1 MEICHDD
8 TDDQDC
14 PTLFAA
20 LTATALLVFQ
30 PSLASARTTLQLDN
44 GNVLSFSDG
53 SIDMVTGSGEL
64 FDVSVVEYG
73 EEVARAEYVRID
85 ATGNLGQADW
95 FVNELVADNFE
106 AVEEGI
112 FIGRAELR
120 DIAMG
125 MLFLFI
131 DEEMVD
137 YEQHLT
143 PETSVLLE
151 NIGMADKDALFS
163 VDSVA
168 SLPFSFDM
176 LNAGE
181 HIVTNAGIE
190 VDGFTVMP
198 LDGSAASSDP
208 MLQKLAE
215 RGITDIGMDLKI
227 ASGVQL
233 AGDGMT
239 MFSGIEGAMRELTEL
254 RFSIALSMAQ
264 DAYSQLVP
272 MLSSPDDNGAAL
284 LGLSGAVSLEAAE
297 LVIGDS
303 GLLDILFEIAAEEE
317 GVSAGD
323 VQTMARMMLASTVQS
338 TFPESAPQLLPPIE
352 ALISQGGE
360 LQILAQPGMPMP
372 LSSSLG
378 FMMLPDMAIQQL
390 GITVTH
396 MP

>member
-1 MEICHDD
+1 MMIP
-8 TDDQDC
+8 TIKTS

-30 PSLASARTTLQLDN
+30 PSPASARTTLQLDN

-95 FVNELVADNFE
+95 FVNELVADNLE

-125 MLFLFI
+125 MLAM
-131 DEEMVD
+131 DDEMVD
-137 YEQHLT
+137 YEQYLT
-143 PETSVLLE
+143 PGTSVLLE
-151 NIGMADKDALFS
+151 NIGMADEEALFS
-163 VDSVA
+163 VDRVA
-168 SLPFSFDM
+168 SLPFGFDL
-176 LNAGE
+176 LNDGQQ
-181 HIVTNAGIE
+181 IVTNAGIE
-190 VDGFTVMP
+190 VDGFTMMP
-198 LDGSAASSDP
+198 LDGSAAGSDP
-208 MLQKLAE
+208 MFQNLAE
-215 RGITDIGMDLKI
+215 RGITDVGMDLKI
-227 ASGVQL
+227 ASGVRL
-233 AGDGMT
+233 AGDSMT
-239 MFSGIEGAMRELTEL
+239 MFYGIEAAMRDLTEI
-254 RFSIALSMAQ
+254 RFNVALSMAQ
-264 DAYSQLVP
+264 VSYSQLVP
-272 MLSSPDDNGAAL
+272 MLSSPEDNGAAL
-284 LGLSGAVSLEAAE
+284 LGLSGAVSLDAAE
-297 LVIGDS
+297 IVIDDR

-317 GVSAGD
+317 GVSDGD
-323 VQTMARMMLASTVQS
+323 MRTMARMVLASALQG
-338 TFPESAPQLLPPIE
+338 TFPENAANLLPPIE
-352 ALISQGGE
+352 ALVNKGGE
-360 LQILAQPGMPMP
+360 LQVLAQPGMPVP

>member
-1 MEICHDD
+1 MMIP
-8 TDDQDC
+8 TIKTA

-95 FVNELVADNFE
+95 FVNELVADNLE

-125 MLFLFI
+125 MLAM
-131 DEEMVD
+131 DDEMVD
-137 YEQHLT
+137 YAQYLT
-143 PETSVLLE
+143 PGTSVLLE
-151 NIGMADKDALFS
+151 NIGMADEEALFS
-163 VDSVA
+163 VDRVA
-168 SLPFSFDM
+168 SLPFGFDL
-176 LNAGE
+176 LNDGQQ
-181 HIVTNAGIE
+181 IVTNAGIE
-190 VDGFTVMP
+190 VDGFTMMP
-198 LDGSAASSDP
+198 LDGSAAGSDP
-208 MLQKLAE
+208 MFQKLAE
-215 RGITDIGMDLKI
+215 RGITDVGMDLKI
-227 ASGVQL
+227 ASGVRL
-233 AGDGMT
+233 AGDSMT
-239 MFSGIEGAMRELTEL
+239 MFYGIEAAMRDLMEI
-254 RFSIALSMAQ
+254 RFNVALSMAQ
-264 DAYSQLVP
+264 VSYSQLVP
-272 MLSSPDDNGAAL
+272 MLSSPEDNGAAL
-284 LGLSGAVSLEAAE
+284 LGLSGAVSLDAAE
-297 LVIGDS
+297 IVIDDR

-317 GVSAGD
+317 GVSDGD
-323 VQTMARMMLASTVQS
+323 MRTMARMVLASALQG
-338 TFPESAPQLLPPIE
+338 TFPENAANLLPPIE

-360 LQILAQPGMPMP
+360 LQVLAQPGMPVP

>member
-1 MEICHDD
+1 MMIP
-8 TDDQDC
+8 TIKTS

-20 LTATALLVFQ
+20 LTASALLVFQ
-30 PSLASARTTLQLDN
+30 PSSASARTTLQLDN

-95 FVNELVADNFE
+95 FVNELVADNLE

-125 MLFLFI
+125 MLAM
-131 DEEMVD
+131 DDEMVD
-137 YEQHLT
+137 YEQYLT
-143 PETSVLLE
+143 PGTSVLLE
-151 NIGMADKDALFS
+151 NIGMADEEALFS
-163 VDSVA
+163 VDRVA
-168 SLPFSFDM
+168 SLPFGFDL
-176 LNAGE
+176 LNDGQQ
-181 HIVTNAGIE
+181 IVTNAGIE
-190 VDGFTVMP
+190 VDGFTMMP
-198 LDGSAASSDP
+198 LDGSAAGSDP
-208 MLQKLAE
+208 MFQKLAE
-215 RGITDIGMDLKI
+215 RGITDVGMDLKI
-227 ASGVQL
+227 ASGVRL
-233 AGDGMT
+233 AGDSMT
-239 MFSGIEGAMRELTEL
+239 MFYGIEAAMRDLTEI
-254 RFSIALSMAQ
+254 RFNVALSMAQ
-264 DAYSQLVP
+264 VSYSQLVP
-272 MLSSPDDNGAAL
+272 MLSSPEDNGAAL
-284 LGLSGAVSLEAAE
+284 LGLSGAVSLDAAE
-297 LVIGDS
+297 IVIDDR

-317 GVSAGD
+317 GVSDGD
-323 VQTMARMMLASTVQS
+323 MRTMARMVLASALQG
-338 TFPESAPQLLPPIE
+338 TFPENAANLLPPIE

-360 LQILAQPGMPMP
+360 LQVLAQPGMPVP

>member
-1 MEICHDD
+1 MMIP
-8 TDDQDC
+8 TIKTS

-95 FVNELVADNFE
+95 FVNELVADNLE

-125 MLFLFI
+125 MLAM
-131 DEEMVD
+131 DDEMVD
-137 YEQHLT
+137 YEQYLT
-143 PETSVLLE
+143 PGTSVLLE
-151 NIGMADKDALFS
+151 NIGMADEEALFS
-163 VDSVA
+163 VDRVA
-168 SLPFSFDM
+168 SLPFGFDL
-176 LNAGE
+176 LNDGQQ
-181 HIVTNAGIE
+181 IVTNAGIE
-190 VDGFTVMP
+190 VDGFTMMP
-198 LDGSAASSDP
+198 LDGSAAGSDP
-208 MLQKLAE
+208 MFQKLAE
-215 RGITDIGMDLKI
+215 RGITDVGMDLKI
-227 ASGVQL
+227 ASGVRL
-233 AGDGMT
+233 AGDSMT
-239 MFSGIEGAMRELTEL
+239 MFYGIEAAMRDLTEI
-254 RFSIALSMAQ
+254 RFNVALSMAQ
-264 DAYSQLVP
+264 VSYSQLVP
-272 MLSSPDDNGAAL
+272 MLSSPEDNGAAL
-284 LGLSGAVSLEAAE
+284 LGLSGAVSLDAAE
-297 LVIGDS
+297 IVIDDR

-317 GVSAGD
+317 GVSDGD
-323 VQTMARMMLASTVQS
+323 MRTMARMVLASTLQG
-338 TFPESAPQLLPPIE
+338 TFPENAANLLPPIE

-360 LQILAQPGMPMP
+360 LQVLAQPGMPVP

>member
-1 MEICHDD
+1 MMIP
-8 TDDQDC
+8 TIKTA

-95 FVNELVADNFE
+95 FVNELVADNLE

-125 MLFLFI
+125 MLAM
-131 DEEMVD
+131 DDKMVD
-137 YEQHLT
+137 YEQYLT
-143 PETSVLLE
+143 PGTSVLLE
-151 NIGMADKDALFS
+151 NIGMADEEALFS
-163 VDSVA
+163 VDRVA
-168 SLPFSFDM
+168 SLPFGFDL
-176 LNAGE
+176 LNDGQQ
-181 HIVTNAGIE
+181 IVTNAGIE
-190 VDGFTVMP
+190 VDGFTMMP
-198 LDGSAASSDP
+198 LDGSAAGSDP
-208 MLQKLAE
+208 MFQKLAE
-215 RGITDIGMDLKI
+215 RGITDVGMDLKI
-227 ASGVQL
+227 ASGVRL
-233 AGDGMT
+233 AGDSMT
-239 MFSGIEGAMRELTEL
+239 MFYGIEAAMRDLTEI
-254 RFSIALSMAQ
+254 RFNVALSMAQ
-264 DAYSQLVP
+264 VSYSQLVP
-272 MLSSPDDNGAAL
+272 MLSSPEDNGAAL
-284 LGLSGAVSLEAAE
+284 LGLSGAVSLDAAE
-297 LVIGDS
+297 IVIDDR

-317 GVSAGD
+317 GVSDGD
-323 VQTMARMMLASTVQS
+323 MRTMARMVLASALQG
-338 TFPESAPQLLPPIE
+338 TFPENAANLLPPIE

-360 LQILAQPGMPMP
+360 LQVLAQPGMPVP

>member
-1 MEICHDD
+1 MMIP
-8 TDDQDC
+8 TIKTS

-30 PSLASARTTLQLDN
+30 PSPASARTTLQLDN

-95 FVNELVADNFE
+95 FVNELVADNLE

-125 MLFLFI
+125 MLAM
-131 DEEMVD
+131 DDEMVD
-137 YEQHLT
+137 YEQYLT

-151 NIGMADKDALFS
+151 NIGMADEDALFS
-163 VDSVA
+163 VDRVA
-168 SLPFSFDM
+168 SLPFGFDL
-176 LNAGE
+176 LNDGQQ
-181 HIVTNAGIE
+181 IVTNAGIE
-190 VDGFTVMP
+190 VDGFTMMP
-198 LDGSAASSDP
+198 LDGSAAGSDP
-208 MLQKLAE
+208 MFQKLAE
-215 RGITDIGMDLKI
+215 RGITDVGMDLKI
-227 ASGVQL
+227 ASGVRL
-233 AGDGMT
+233 AGDSMT
-239 MFSGIEGAMRELTEL
+239 MFYGIEAAMRDLTEI
-254 RFSIALSMAQ
+254 RFNVALSMAQ
-264 DAYSQLVP
+264 VSYSQLVP
-272 MLSSPDDNGAAL
+272 MLSSPEDNGAAL
-284 LGLSGAVSLEAAE
+284 LGLSGAVSLDAAE
-297 LVIGDS
+297 IVIDDR

-317 GVSAGD
+317 GVSDGD
-323 VQTMARMMLASTVQS
+323 MRTMARMVLASALQG
-338 TFPESAPQLLPPIE
+338 TFPENAANLLPPIE

-360 LQILAQPGMPMP
+360 LQVLAQPGMPVP

>member
-1 MEICHDD
+1 MMIP
-8 TDDQDC
+8 TIKTS

-95 FVNELVADNFE
+95 FVNELVADNLE

-125 MLFLFI
+125 MLAM
-131 DEEMVD
+131 DDEMVD
-137 YEQHLT
+137 YEQYLT
-143 PETSVLLE
+143 PGTSVLLE
-151 NIGMADKDALFS
+151 NIGMADEEALFS
-163 VDSVA
+163 VDRVA
-168 SLPFSFDM
+168 SLPFGFDL
-176 LNAGE
+176 LNDGQQ
-181 HIVTNAGIE
+181 IVTNAGIE
-190 VDGFTVMP
+190 VDGFTMMP
-198 LDGSAASSDP
+198 LDGSAAGSDP
-208 MLQKLAE
+208 MFQKLAE
-215 RGITDIGMDLKI
+215 RGITDVGMDLKI
-227 ASGVQL
+227 ASGVRL
-233 AGDGMT
+233 AGDSMT
-239 MFSGIEGAMRELTEL
+239 MFYGIEAAMRDLMEI
-254 RFSIALSMAQ
+254 RFNVALSMAQ
-264 DAYSQLVP
+264 VSYSQLVP
-272 MLSSPDDNGAAL
+272 MLSSPEDNGAAL
-284 LGLSGAVSLEAAE
+284 LGLSGAVSLDAAE
-297 LVIGDS
+297 IVIDDR

-317 GVSAGD
+317 GVSDGD
-323 VQTMARMMLASTVQS
+323 MRTMARMVLASALQG
-338 TFPESAPQLLPPIE
+338 TFPENAANLLPPIE

-360 LQILAQPGMPMP
+360 LQVLAQPGMPVP

>member
-1 MEICHDD
+1 MMIP
-8 TDDQDC
+8 TIKTS

-95 FVNELVADNFE
+95 FVNELVADNLE

-125 MLFLFI
+125 MLAM
-131 DEEMVD
+131 DDEMVD
-137 YEQHLT
+137 YEQYLT
-143 PETSVLLE
+143 PGTSVLLE
-151 NIGMADKDALFS
+151 NIGMADEEALFS
-163 VDSVA
+163 VDRVA
-168 SLPFSFDM
+168 SLPFGFDL
-176 LNAGE
+176 LNDGQQ
-181 HIVTNAGIE
+181 IVTNAGIE
-190 VDGFTVMP
+190 VDGFTMMP
-198 LDGSAASSDP
+198 LDGSAAGSDP
-208 MLQKLAE
+208 IFQKLAE
-215 RGITDIGMDLKI
+215 RGITDVGMDLKI
-227 ASGVQL
+227 ASGVRL
-233 AGDGMT
+233 AGDSMT
-239 MFSGIEGAMRELTEL
+239 MFYGIEAAMRDLTEI
-254 RFSIALSMAQ
+254 RFNVALSMAQ
-264 DAYSQLVP
+264 VSYSQLVP
-272 MLSSPDDNGAAL
+272 MLSSPEDNGAAL
-284 LGLSGAVSLEAAE
+284 LGLSGAVSLDAAE
-297 LVIGDS
+297 IVIDDR

-317 GVSAGD
+317 GVSDGD
-323 VQTMARMMLASTVQS
+323 MRTMARMVLASALQG
-338 TFPESAPQLLPPIE
+338 TFPENAANLLPPIE

-360 LQILAQPGMPMP
+360 LQVLAQPGMPVP

>member
-1 MEICHDD
+1 MIP
-8 TDDQDC
+8 TIKTST
-14 PTLFAA
+14 TLFAA

-30 PSLASARTTLQLDN
+30 LSPASARTTLQLDN

-95 FVNELVADNFE
+95 FVNELVADNLE

-125 MLFLFI
+125 MLAM
-131 DEEMVD
+131 DDEMVD
-137 YEQHLT
+137 YEQYLT
-143 PETSVLLE
+143 PGTSVLLE
-151 NIGMADKDALFS
+151 NIGMADEEALFA
-163 VDSVA
+163 VDRVA
-168 SLPFSFDM
+168 SLPFGFDL
-176 LNAGE
+176 LNDGQQ
-181 HIVTNAGIE
+181 IVTNAGIE
-190 VDGFTVMP
+190 VDGFTMMP
-198 LDGSAASSDP
+198 LDGSAAGSDP
-208 MLQKLAE
+208 MFQNLAE
-215 RGITDIGMDLKI
+215 RGITDVGMDLKI
-227 ASGVQL
+227 TSGVRL
-233 AGDGMT
+233 EGDSMT
-239 MFSGIEGAMRELTEL
+239 MFYGIEAAMRDLTEI
-254 RFSIALSMAQ
+254 RFNVALSMAQ
-264 DAYSQLVP
+264 GSYSQLVP
-272 MLSSPDDNGAAL
+272 MLSSPEDNGAAL
-284 LGLSGAVSLEAAE
+284 LGLSGAVSLDAAE
-297 LVIGDS
+297 IVIDDR

-317 GVSAGD
+317 GVSDGD
-323 VQTMARMMLASTVQS
+323 MRTMARMVLASAVQG
-338 TFPESAPQLLPPIE
+338 TFPENAANLLPPIE

-360 LQILAQPGMPMP
+360 LQVLAQPGMPLP

>member
-1 MEICHDD
+1 MMIP
-8 TDDQDC
+8 TIKTS

-30 PSLASARTTLQLDN
+30 PSPASARTTLQLDN

-95 FVNELVADNFE
+95 FVNELVADNLE
-106 AVEEGI
+106 ALEEGI
-112 FIGRAELR
+112 FIGRAVLR

-125 MLFLFI
+125 MLAM
-131 DEEMVD
+131 DDEMVN
-137 YEQHLT
+137 YEQYFT

-151 NIGMADKDALFS
+151 NIGMADEEALFS
-163 VDSVA
+163 VDRVA
-168 SLPFSFDM
+168 SLPFGFDL
-176 LNAGE
+176 LNDGQQ
-181 HIVTNAGIE
+181 IVTNAGIE
-190 VDGFTVMP
+190 VDGFTMMP
-198 LDGSAASSDP
+198 LDGSAAGSDP
-208 MLQKLAE
+208 MFQKLAE
-215 RGITDIGMDLKI
+215 RGITDVGMDLKI
-227 ASGVQL
+227 ASGVRL
-233 AGDGMT
+233 AGDSMT
-239 MFSGIEGAMRELTEL
+239 MFYGIEAAMRDLTEI
-254 RFSIALSMAQ
+254 RFNVALSMAQ
-264 DAYSQLVP
+264 VSYSQLVP
-272 MLSSPDDNGAAL
+272 MLSSPEDNGAAL
-284 LGLSGAVSLEAAE
+284 LGLSGAVSLDAAE
-297 LVIGDS
+297 IVIDDR

-317 GVSAGD
+317 GVSDGD
-323 VQTMARMMLASTVQS
+323 MRTMARMVLASALQG
-338 TFPESAPQLLPPIE
+338 TFPENAANLLPPIE

-360 LQILAQPGMPMP
+360 LQVLAQPGMPVP

>member
-1 MEICHDD
+1 MMIP
-8 TDDQDC
+8 TIKTS

-95 FVNELVADNFE
+95 FVNELVADNLE

-125 MLFLFI
+125 MLAM
-131 DEEMVD
+131 DDEMVD
-137 YEQHLT
+137 YEQYLT
-143 PETSVLLE
+143 PGTSVLLE
-151 NIGMADKDALFS
+151 NIGMANEEALFS
-163 VDSVA
+163 VDRVA
-168 SLPFSFDM
+168 SLPFGFDL
-176 LNAGE
+176 LNDGQQ
-181 HIVTNAGIE
+181 IVTNAGIE
-190 VDGFTVMP
+190 VDGFTMMP
-198 LDGSAASSDP
+198 LDGSAAGSDP
-208 MLQKLAE
+208 MFQKLAE
-215 RGITDIGMDLKI
+215 RGITDVGMDLKI
-227 ASGVQL
+227 ASGVRL
-233 AGDGMT
+233 AGDSMT
-239 MFSGIEGAMRELTEL
+239 MFYGIEAAMRDLTEI
-254 RFSIALSMAQ
+254 RFNVALSMAQ
-264 DAYSQLVP
+264 VSYSQLVP
-272 MLSSPDDNGAAL
+272 MLSSPEDNGAAL
-284 LGLSGAVSLEAAE
+284 LGLSGAVSLDAAE
-297 LVIGDS
+297 IVIDDR

-317 GVSAGD
+317 GVSDGD
-323 VQTMARMMLASTVQS
+323 MRTMARMVLASALQG
-338 TFPESAPQLLPPIE
+338 TFPENAANLLPPIE

-360 LQILAQPGMPMP
+360 LQVLAQPGMPVP

>member
-1 MEICHDD
+1 MMIP
-8 TDDQDC
+8 TIKTA

-95 FVNELVADNFE
+95 FVNELVADNLE

-125 MLFLFI
+125 MLAM
-131 DEEMVD
+131 DDEMVD
-137 YEQHLT
+137 YEQYLT
-143 PETSVLLE
+143 PGTSVLLE
-151 NIGMADKDALFS
+151 NIGMADEEALFS
-163 VDSVA
+163 VDRVA
-168 SLPFSFDM
+168 SLPFGFDL
-176 LNAGE
+176 LNDGQQ
-181 HIVTNAGIE
+181 IVTNAGIE
-190 VDGFTVMP
+190 VDGFTMMP
-198 LDGSAASSDP
+198 LDGSAAGSDP
-208 MLQKLAE
+208 MFQKLAE
-215 RGITDIGMDLKI
+215 RGITDVGMDLKI
-227 ASGVQL
+227 ASGVRL
-233 AGDGMT
+233 AGDSMT
-239 MFSGIEGAMRELTEL
+239 MFYGIEAAMRDLMEI
-254 RFSIALSMAQ
+254 RFNVALSMAQ
-264 DAYSQLVP
+264 VSYSQLVP
-272 MLSSPDDNGAAL
+272 MLSSPEDNGAAL
-284 LGLSGAVSLEAAE
+284 LGLSGAVSLDAAE
-297 LVIGDS
+297 IVIDDR

-317 GVSAGD
+317 GVSDGD
-323 VQTMARMMLASTVQS
+323 MRTMARMVLASALQG
-338 TFPESAPQLLPPIE
+338 TFPENAANLLPPIE
-352 ALISQGGE
+352 ALVSKGGE
-360 LQILAQPGMPMP
+360 LQVLAQPGMPVP

>member
-1 MEICHDD
+1 MMIP
-8 TDDQDC
+8 TIKTA

-95 FVNELVADNFE
+95 FVNELVADNLE

-125 MLFLFI
+125 MLAMN
-131 DEEMVD
+131 DEMVD
-137 YEQHLT
+137 YEQYLT
-143 PETSVLLE
+143 PGTSVLLE
-151 NIGMADKDALFS
+151 NIGMADEEALFS
-163 VDSVA
+163 VDRVA
-168 SLPFSFDM
+168 SLPFGFDL
-176 LNAGE
+176 LNDGQQ
-181 HIVTNAGIE
+181 IVTNAGIE
-190 VDGFTVMP
+190 VDGFTMMP
-198 LDGSAASSDP
+198 LDGSAAGSDP
-208 MLQKLAE
+208 MFQKLAE
-215 RGITDIGMDLKI
+215 RGITDVGMDLKI
-227 ASGVQL
+227 ASGVRL
-233 AGDGMT
+233 AGDSMT
-239 MFSGIEGAMRELTEL
+239 MFYGIEAAMRDLTEI
-254 RFSIALSMAQ
+254 RFNVALSMAQ
-264 DAYSQLVP
+264 VSYSQLVP
-272 MLSSPDDNGAAL
+272 MLSSPEDNGAAL
-284 LGLSGAVSLEAAE
+284 LGLSGAVSLDAAE
-297 LVIGDS
+297 IVIDDR

-317 GVSAGD
+317 GVSDGD
-323 VQTMARMMLASTVQS
+323 MRTMARMVLASALQG
-338 TFPESAPQLLPPIE
+338 TFPENAANLLPPIE

-360 LQILAQPGMPMP
+360 LQVLAQPGMPVP

-390 GITVTH
+390 GITVNH

>member
-1 MEICHDD
+1 MMIP
-8 TDDQDC
+8 TIKTA

-95 FVNELVADNFE
+95 FVNELVADNLE

-125 MLFLFI
+125 MLAM
-131 DEEMVD
+131 DDEMVD
-137 YEQHLT
+137 YEQYLT
-143 PETSVLLE
+143 PGTSVLLE
-151 NIGMADKDALFS
+151 NIGMADEEALFS
-163 VDSVA
+163 VDRVA
-168 SLPFSFDM
+168 SLPFGFDL
-176 LNAGE
+176 LNDGQQ
-181 HIVTNAGIE
+181 IVTNAGIE
-190 VDGFTVMP
+190 VDGFTMMP
-198 LDGSAASSDP
+198 LDGSAAGSDP
-208 MLQKLAE
+208 MFQKLAE
-215 RGITDIGMDLKI
+215 RGITDVGMDLKI
-227 ASGVQL
+227 ASGVRL
-233 AGDGMT
+233 AGDSMT
-239 MFSGIEGAMRELTEL
+239 MFYGIEAAMRDLMEI
-254 RFSIALSMAQ
+254 RFNVALSMAQ
-264 DAYSQLVP
+264 VSYSQLVP
-272 MLSSPDDNGAAL
+272 MLSSPEDNGAAL
-284 LGLSGAVSLEAAE
+284 LGLSGAVSLDAAE
-297 LVIGDS
+297 IVIDDR

-317 GVSAGD
+317 GVSDGD
-323 VQTMARMMLASTVQS
+323 MRTMARMVLASTLQG
-338 TFPESAPQLLPPIE
+338 TFPENAANLLPPIE

-360 LQILAQPGMPMP
+360 LQVLAQPGMPVP

>member
-1 MEICHDD
+1 MMIP
-8 TDDQDC
+8 TIKTS

-30 PSLASARTTLQLDN
+30 PSPASARTTLQLDN

-64 FDVSVVEYG
+64 FDVSFVEYG
-73 EEVARAEYVRID
+73 EGVVRAEYVRID

-95 FVNELVADNFE
+95 FVNELVADNLE

-125 MLFLFI
+125 MLAM
-131 DEEMVD
+131 DDEMVD
-137 YEQHLT
+137 YEQYLT
-143 PETSVLLE
+143 PGTSVLLE
-151 NIGMADKDALFS
+151 NIGMADEEALFS
-163 VDSVA
+163 VDRVA
-168 SLPFSFDM
+168 SLPFGFDL
-176 LNAGE
+176 LNDGQQ
-181 HIVTNAGIE
+181 IVTNAGIE
-190 VDGFTVMP
+190 VDGFTMMP
-198 LDGSAASSDP
+198 LDGSAAGSDP
-208 MLQKLAE
+208 MFQKLAE
-215 RGITDIGMDLKI
+215 RGITDVGMDMKI
-227 ASGVQL
+227 ASGVRL
-233 AGDGMT
+233 AGDSMT
-239 MFSGIEGAMRELTEL
+239 MFYGIEAAMRDLTEI
-254 RFSIALSMAQ
+254 RFNVALSMAQ
-264 DAYSQLVP
+264 VSYSQLVP
-272 MLSSPDDNGAAL
+272 MLSSPEDNGAAL
-284 LGLSGAVSLEAAE
+284 LGLSGAVSLDAAE
-297 LVIGDS
+297 IVIDDR

-317 GVSAGD
+317 GVSDGD
-323 VQTMARMMLASTVQS
+323 MRTMARMVLASALQG
-338 TFPESAPQLLPPIE
+338 TFPENAANLLPPIE

-360 LQILAQPGMPMP
+360 LQVLAQPGMPLP

>member
-1 MEICHDD
+1 MMIP
-8 TDDQDC
+8 TIKTA

-95 FVNELVADNFE
+95 FVNELVADNLE

-125 MLFLFI
+125 MLAM
-131 DEEMVD
+131 DDEMVD
-137 YEQHLT
+137 YEQYLT
-143 PETSVLLE
+143 PGTSVLLE
-151 NIGMADKDALFS
+151 NIGMADEEALFS
-163 VDSVA
+163 VDRVA
-168 SLPFSFDM
+168 SLPFGFDL
-176 LNAGE
+176 LNDGQQ
-181 HIVTNAGIE
+181 IVTNAGIE
-190 VDGFTVMP
+190 VDGFTMMP
-198 LDGSAASSDP
+198 LDGSAAGSDP
-208 MLQKLAE
+208 MFQKLAE
-215 RGITDIGMDLKI
+215 RGITDVGMDLKI
-227 ASGVQL
+227 ASGVRL
-233 AGDGMT
+233 AGDSMT
-239 MFSGIEGAMRELTEL
+239 MFYGIEAAMRDLTEI
-254 RFSIALSMAQ
+254 RFNVALSMAQ
-264 DAYSQLVP
+264 VSYSQLVP
-272 MLSSPDDNGAAL
+272 MLSSPEDNGAAL
-284 LGLSGAVSLEAAE
+284 LGLSGAVSLDAAE
-297 LVIGDS
+297 IVIDDR

-317 GVSAGD
+317 GVSDGD
-323 VQTMARMMLASTVQS
+323 MRTMARMVLASALQG
-338 TFPESAPQLLPPIE
+338 TFPENAANMLPPIE

-360 LQILAQPGMPMP
+360 LQVLAQPGMPVP

>member
-1 MEICHDD
+1 MMIP
-8 TDDQDC
+8 TIKTA

-95 FVNELVADNFE
+95 FVNELVADNLE

-125 MLFLFI
+125 MLAM
-131 DEEMVD
+131 DDEMVD
-137 YEQHLT
+137 YEQYLT
-143 PETSVLLE
+143 PGTSVLLE
-151 NIGMADKDALFS
+151 NIGMADEKALFS
-163 VDSVA
+163 VDRVA
-168 SLPFSFDM
+168 SLPFGFDL
-176 LNAGE
+176 LNDGQQ
-181 HIVTNAGIE
+181 IVTNAGIE
-190 VDGFTVMP
+190 VDGFTMMP
-198 LDGSAASSDP
+198 LDGSAAGSDP
-208 MLQKLAE
+208 MFQKLAE
-215 RGITDIGMDLKI
+215 RGITDVGMDLKI
-227 ASGVQL
+227 ASGVRL
-233 AGDGMT
+233 AGDSMT
-239 MFSGIEGAMRELTEL
+239 MFYGIEAAMRDLTEI
-254 RFSIALSMAQ
+254 RFNVALSMAQ
-264 DAYSQLVP
+264 VSYSQLVP
-272 MLSSPDDNGAAL
+272 MLSSPEDNGAAL
-284 LGLSGAVSLEAAE
+284 LGLSGAVSLDAAE
-297 LVIGDS
+297 IVIDDR

-317 GVSAGD
+317 GVSDGD
-323 VQTMARMMLASTVQS
+323 MRTMARMVLASALQG
-338 TFPESAPQLLPPIE
+338 TFPENAANLLPPIE
-352 ALISQGGE
+352 ALVSKGGE
-360 LQILAQPGMPMP
+360 LQILAQPGMPVP

>member
-1 MEICHDD
+1 MMIP
-8 TDDQDC
+8 TIKTS

-30 PSLASARTTLQLDN
+30 PSPASARTTLQLDN

-95 FVNELVADNFE
+95 FVNELVADNLE

-125 MLFLFI
+125 MLAM
-131 DEEMVD
+131 DDEMVD
-137 YEQHLT
+137 YEQYLT
-143 PETSVLLE
+143 PGTSVLLE
-151 NIGMADKDALFS
+151 NIGMADEEALFS
-163 VDSVA
+163 VDRVA
-168 SLPFSFDM
+168 SLPFGFDL
-176 LNAGE
+176 LNDGQQ
-181 HIVTNAGIE
+181 IVTNAGIE
-190 VDGFTVMP
+190 VDGFTMMP
-198 LDGSAASSDP
+198 LDGSAAGSDP
-208 MLQKLAE
+208 MFQKLAE
-215 RGITDIGMDLKI
+215 RGITDVGMDLKI
-227 ASGVQL
+227 ASGVRL
-233 AGDGMT
+233 AGDSMT
-239 MFSGIEGAMRELTEL
+239 MFYGIEAAMRDLTEI
-254 RFSIALSMAQ
+254 RFNVALSMAQ
-264 DAYSQLVP
+264 VSYSQLVP
-272 MLSSPDDNGAAL
+272 MLSSPEDNGAAL
-284 LGLSGAVSLEAAE
+284 LGLSGAVSLDAAE
-297 LVIGDS
+297 IVIDDR

-317 GVSAGD
+317 GVSDGD
-323 VQTMARMMLASTVQS
+323 MRTMARMVLASALQG
-338 TFPESAPQLLPPIE
+338 TFPENAANLLPPIE

-360 LQILAQPGMPMP
+360 LQLLAQPGMPVP

>member
-1 MEICHDD
+1 MMIP
-8 TDDQDC
+8 TIKTA

-64 FDVSVVEYG
+64 FDVSVVEHG

-95 FVNELVADNFE
+95 FVNEMVADNLE

-125 MLFLFI
+125 MLAM
-131 DEEMVD
+131 DDEMVD
-137 YEQHLT
+137 YEQYLT
-143 PETSVLLE
+143 PGTSVLLE
-151 NIGMADKDALFS
+151 NIGMADEEALFS
-163 VDSVA
+163 VDRVA
-168 SLPFSFDM
+168 SLPFGFDL
-176 LNAGE
+176 LNDGQQ
-181 HIVTNAGIE
+181 IVTNAGIE
-190 VDGFTVMP
+190 VDGFTMMP
-198 LDGSAASSDP
+198 LDGSAAGSDP
-208 MLQKLAE
+208 MFQKLAE
-215 RGITDIGMDLKI
+215 RGITDVGMDLKI
-227 ASGVQL
+227 ASGVRL
-233 AGDGMT
+233 AGDSMT
-239 MFSGIEGAMRELTEL
+239 MFYGIEAVMRDLMEI
-254 RFSIALSMAQ
+254 RFNVALSMAQ
-264 DAYSQLVP
+264 VSYSQLVP
-272 MLSSPDDNGAAL
+272 MLSSPEDNGAAL
-284 LGLSGAVSLEAAE
+284 LGLSGAVSLDAAE
-297 LVIGDS
+297 IVIDDR

-317 GVSAGD
+317 GVSDGD
-323 VQTMARMMLASTVQS
+323 MRTMARMVLASALQG
-338 TFPESAPQLLPPIE
+338 TFPENAANLLPPIE
-352 ALISQGGE
+352 ALVSQGGE
-360 LQILAQPGMPMP
+360 LQVLAQPGMPVP

>member
-1 MEICHDD
+1 MMIP
-8 TDDQDC
+8 TIKTA

-95 FVNELVADNFE
+95 FVNELVADNLE

-125 MLFLFI
+125 MLAM
-131 DEEMVD
+131 DDEMVD
-137 YEQHLT
+137 YEQYLT
-143 PETSVLLE
+143 PGTSVLLE
-151 NIGMADKDALFS
+151 NIGIADEEALFS
-163 VDSVA
+163 VDRVA
-168 SLPFSFDM
+168 SLPFGFDL
-176 LNAGE
+176 LNDGQQ
-181 HIVTNAGIE
+181 IVTNAGIE
-190 VDGFTVMP
+190 VDGFTMMP
-198 LDGSAASSDP
+198 LDGSAAGSDP
-208 MLQKLAE
+208 MFQKLAE
-215 RGITDIGMDLKI
+215 RGITDVGMDLKI
-227 ASGVQL
+227 ASGVRL
-233 AGDGMT
+233 AGDSMT
-239 MFSGIEGAMRELTEL
+239 MFYGIEAAMRDLTEI
-254 RFSIALSMAQ
+254 RFNVALSMAQ
-264 DAYSQLVP
+264 VSYSQLVP
-272 MLSSPDDNGAAL
+272 MLSSPEDNGAAL
-284 LGLSGAVSLEAAE
+284 LGLSGAVSLDAAE
-297 LVIGDS
+297 IVIDDR

-317 GVSAGD
+317 GVSDGD
-323 VQTMARMMLASTVQS
+323 MRTMARMVLASALQG
-338 TFPESAPQLLPPIE
+338 TFPENAANLLPPIE

-360 LQILAQPGMPMP
+360 LQVLAQPGMPVP

>member
-1 MEICHDD
+1 MMIP
-8 TDDQDC
+8 TIKTA

-30 PSLASARTTLQLDN
+30 PSPASARTTLQLDN

-95 FVNELVADNFE
+95 FVNELVADNLE

-125 MLFLFI
+125 MLAM
-131 DEEMVD
+131 DDEMVD
-137 YEQHLT
+137 YEQYLT
-143 PETSVLLE
+143 PGTSVLLE
-151 NIGMADKDALFS
+151 NIGMADEEALFS
-163 VDSVA
+163 VDRVA
-168 SLPFSFDM
+168 SLPFGFDL
-176 LNAGE
+176 LNDGQQ
-181 HIVTNAGIE
+181 IVTNAGIE
-190 VDGFTVMP
+190 VDGFTMMP
-198 LDGSAASSDP
+198 LDGSAAGSDP
-208 MLQKLAE
+208 MFQKLAE
-215 RGITDIGMDLKI
+215 RGITDVGMDLKI
-227 ASGVQL
+227 ASGVRL
-233 AGDGMT
+233 AGDSMT
-239 MFSGIEGAMRELTEL
+239 MFYGIEAAMRDLMEI
-254 RFSIALSMAQ
+254 RFNVALSMAQ
-264 DAYSQLVP
+264 VSYSQLVP
-272 MLSSPDDNGAAL
+272 MLSSPEDNGAAL
-284 LGLSGAVSLEAAE
+284 LGLSGAVSLDAAE
-297 LVIGDS
+297 IVIDDR

-317 GVSAGD
+317 GVSDGD
-323 VQTMARMMLASTVQS
+323 MRTMARMVLASALQG
-338 TFPESAPQLLPPIE
+338 TFPENAANLLPPIE

-360 LQILAQPGMPMP
+360 LQVLAQPGMPVP

>member
-1 MEICHDD
+1 MMIP
-8 TDDQDC
+8 TIKTA

-95 FVNELVADNFE
+95 FVNELVADNLE

-125 MLFLFI
+125 MLAM
-131 DEEMVD
+131 DDEMVD
-137 YEQHLT
+137 YEQYLT
-143 PETSVLLE
+143 PGTSVLLE
-151 NIGMADKDALFS
+151 NIGMADEEALFS
-163 VDSVA
+163 VDRVA
-168 SLPFSFDM
+168 SLPFGFDL
-176 LNAGE
+176 LNDGQQ
-181 HIVTNAGIE
+181 IVTNAGIE
-190 VDGFTVMP
+190 VDGFTMMP
-198 LDGSAASSDP
+198 LDGSAAGSDP
-208 MLQKLAE
+208 MFQKLAE
-215 RGITDIGMDLKI
+215 RGITDVGMDLKI
-227 ASGVQL
+227 ASGVRL
-233 AGDGMT
+233 AGDSMT
-239 MFSGIEGAMRELTEL
+239 MHYGLEAVMRDLTEI
-254 RFSIALSMAQ
+254 RFNVALSMAQ
-264 DAYSQLVP
+264 VSYSQLVP
-272 MLSSPDDNGAAL
+272 MLSSPEDNGAAL
-284 LGLSGAVSLEAAE
+284 LGLSGAVSLDAAE
-297 LVIGDS
+297 IVIDDR

-317 GVSAGD
+317 GVSDGD
-323 VQTMARMMLASTVQS
+323 MRTMARMVLASALQG
-338 TFPESAPQLLPPIE
+338 TFPENAANLLPPIE

-360 LQILAQPGMPMP
+360 LQVLAQPGMPVP

>member
-1 MEICHDD
+1 MMIP
-8 TDDQDC
+8 TIKTA

-95 FVNELVADNFE
+95 FVNELVADNLE

-125 MLFLFI
+125 MLAM
-131 DEEMVD
+131 DDEMVD
-137 YEQHLT
+137 YEQYLT
-143 PETSVLLE
+143 PGTSVLLE
-151 NIGMADKDALFS
+151 NIGMADEEALFS
-163 VDSVA
+163 VDRVA
-168 SLPFSFDM
+168 SLPFGFDL
-176 LNAGE
+176 LNDGQQ
-181 HIVTNAGIE
+181 IVTNAGIE
-190 VDGFTVMP
+190 VDGFTMMP
-198 LDGSAASSDP
+198 LDGSAAGSDP
-208 MLQKLAE
+208 MFQKLAE
-215 RGITDIGMDLKI
+215 RGITDVGMDLKI
-227 ASGVQL
+227 ASGVRL
-233 AGDGMT
+233 AGDSMT
-239 MFSGIEGAMRELTEL
+239 MFYGIEAAMRDLTEI
-254 RFSIALSMAQ
+254 RFNVALSMAQ
-264 DAYSQLVP
+264 VSYSQLVP
-272 MLSSPDDNGAAL
+272 MLSSPEDNGAAL
-284 LGLSGAVSLEAAE
+284 LGLSGAVSLDAAE
-297 LVIGDS
+297 IVIDDR

-317 GVSAGD
+317 GVSD
-323 VQTMARMMLASTVQS
+323 SDMRTMARMVLASALQG
-338 TFPESAPQLLPPIE
+338 TFPENAANLLPPIE

-360 LQILAQPGMPMP
+360 LQVLAQPGMPVP

>member
-1 MEICHDD
+1 MMI
-8 TDDQDC
+8 
-14 PTLFAA
+14 PTIKTSPTVFAA

-30 PSLASARTTLQLDN
+30 PLSASARTTLQLDN

-95 FVNELVADNFE
+95 FVNELVADNLE

-125 MLFLFI
+125 MLAM
-131 DEEMVD
+131 DDEMVD
-137 YEQHLT
+137 YEQYLT
-143 PETSVLLE
+143 PGTSVLLE
-151 NIGMADKDALFS
+151 NIGMADEEALFS
-163 VDSVA
+163 VDRVA
-168 SLPFSFDM
+168 SLPFGFDL
-176 LNAGE
+176 LNDGE
-181 HIVTNAGIE
+181 QIVTNAGIE
-190 VDGFTVMP
+190 VDGFTMMP
-198 LDGSAASSDP
+198 LDGSAAGSDP
-208 MLQKLAE
+208 MFQKLAE

-227 ASGVQL
+227 ASGVRL
-233 AGDGMT
+233 AGDSMT
-239 MFSGIEGAMRELTEL
+239 MLYGIEAGMRDLTEI
-254 RFSIALSMAQ
+254 RFNVALSMAQ
-264 DAYSQLVP
+264 VSYSQLVP
-272 MLSSPDDNGAAL
+272 MLSSPEDNGAAL
-284 LGLSGAVSLEAAE
+284 LGLSGAVSLDAAE
-297 LVIGDS
+297 IVIDDR

-317 GVSAGD
+317 GVSDGD
-323 VQTMARMMLASTVQS
+323 MRTMARMVLASALQG
-338 TFPESAPQLLPPIE
+338 TFPENAANLLPPIE

-360 LQILAQPGMPMP
+360 LQVLAQPGMPVP

>member
-1 MEICHDD
+1 MMIP
-8 TDDQDC
+8 TIKTS

-95 FVNELVADNFE
+95 FVNELVADNLE

-125 MLFLFI
+125 MLAM
-131 DEEMVD
+131 DDEMVD
-137 YEQHLT
+137 YEQYLT
-143 PETSVLLE
+143 PGTSVLLE
-151 NIGMADKDALFS
+151 NIGMADEEALFS
-163 VDSVA
+163 VDRVA
-168 SLPFSFDM
+168 SLPFGFDL
-176 LNAGE
+176 LNDGQQ
-181 HIVTNAGIE
+181 IVTNAGIE
-190 VDGFTVMP
+190 VDGFTMMP
-198 LDGSAASSDP
+198 LDGSAAGSDP
-208 MLQKLAE
+208 MFQKLAE
-215 RGITDIGMDLKI
+215 RGITDVGMDLKI
-227 ASGVQL
+227 ASGVRL
-233 AGDGMT
+233 AGDSMT
-239 MFSGIEGAMRELTEL
+239 MFYGIEAAMRDLMEI
-254 RFSIALSMAQ
+254 RFNVALSMAQ
-264 DAYSQLVP
+264 VSYSQLVP
-272 MLSSPDDNGAAL
+272 MLSSPEDNGAAL
-284 LGLSGAVSLEAAE
+284 LGLSGAVSLDAAE
-297 LVIGDS
+297 IVIDDR

-317 GVSAGD
+317 GVSDGD
-323 VQTMARMMLASTVQS
+323 MRTMARMVLASALQG
-338 TFPESAPQLLPPIE
+338 TFPENAANLLPPIE

-360 LQILAQPGMPMP
+360 LQVLVQPGMPVP

>member
-1 MEICHDD
+1 MMIP
-8 TDDQDC
+8 TIKTA

-95 FVNELVADNFE
+95 FVNELVADNLE

-125 MLFLFI
+125 MLAM
-131 DEEMVD
+131 DDEMVD
-137 YEQHLT
+137 YEQYLT
-143 PETSVLLE
+143 PGTSVLLE
-151 NIGMADKDALFS
+151 NIGMADEEALFS
-163 VDSVA
+163 VDRVA
-168 SLPFSFDM
+168 SLPFGFDL
-176 LNAGE
+176 LNDGQQ
-181 HIVTNAGIE
+181 IVTNAGIE
-190 VDGFTVMP
+190 VDGFTMMP
-198 LDGSAASSDP
+198 LDGSAAGSDP
-208 MLQKLAE
+208 MFQKLAE
-215 RGITDIGMDLKI
+215 RGITDAGMDLKI
-227 ASGVQL
+227 ASGVRL
-233 AGDGMT
+233 AGDSMT
-239 MFSGIEGAMRELTEL
+239 MFYGIEAAMRDLTEI
-254 RFSIALSMAQ
+254 RFNVALSMAQ
-264 DAYSQLVP
+264 VSYSQLVA
-272 MLSSPDDNGAAL
+272 MLSSPEDNGAAL
-284 LGLSGAVSLEAAE
+284 LGLSGAVSLDAAE
-297 LVIGDS
+297 IVIDDR

-317 GVSAGD
+317 GVSDGD
-323 VQTMARMMLASTVQS
+323 MRTMARMVLASALQG
-338 TFPESAPQLLPPIE
+338 TFPENAANLLPPIE

-360 LQILAQPGMPMP
+360 LQVLAQPGMPVP

>member
-1 MEICHDD
+1 MMIP
-8 TDDQDC
+8 TIKTS

-30 PSLASARTTLQLDN
+30 PSPASARTTLQLDN

-95 FVNELVADNFE
+95 FVNELVADNLE

-125 MLFLFI
+125 MLAM
-131 DEEMVD
+131 DDEMVD
-137 YEQHLT
+137 YEQYLT
-143 PETSVLLE
+143 PGTSVLLE
-151 NIGMADKDALFS
+151 NIGMADEEALFS
-163 VDSVA
+163 VDRVA
-168 SLPFSFDM
+168 SLPFGFDL
-176 LNAGE
+176 LNDGQQ
-181 HIVTNAGIE
+181 IVTNAGIE
-190 VDGFTVMP
+190 VDGFTMMP
-198 LDGSAASSDP
+198 LDGSAAGSDP
-208 MLQKLAE
+208 MFQKLAE
-215 RGITDIGMDLKI
+215 RGITDVGMDLKI
-227 ASGVQL
+227 ASGVRL
-233 AGDGMT
+233 AGDSMT
-239 MFSGIEGAMRELTEL
+239 MFYGIEAAMRDLTEI
-254 RFSIALSMAQ
+254 RFNVALSMAQ
-264 DAYSQLVP
+264 VSYSQLVP
-272 MLSSPDDNGAAL
+272 MLSSPEDNGAAL
-284 LGLSGAVSLEAAE
+284 LGLSGAVSLDAAE
-297 LVIGDS
+297 IVIDDR

-317 GVSAGD
+317 GVSDGD
-323 VQTMARMMLASTVQS
+323 MRTMARMVLASALQG
-338 TFPESAPQLLPPIE
+338 TFPENAANLLPPIE
-352 ALISQGGE
+352 ALVSQGGE
-360 LQILAQPGMPMP
+360 LQVLAQPGMPVP

>member
-1 MEICHDD
+1 MMIP
-8 TDDQDC
+8 TIKTA

-30 PSLASARTTLQLDN
+30 PSPASARTTLQLDN

-95 FVNELVADNFE
+95 FVNELVADNLE

-125 MLFLFI
+125 MLAM
-131 DEEMVD
+131 DDEMVD
-137 YEQHLT
+137 YEQYLT
-143 PETSVLLE
+143 PGTSVLLE
-151 NIGMADKDALFS
+151 NIGMADEEALFS
-163 VDSVA
+163 VDRVA
-168 SLPFSFDM
+168 SLPFGFDL
-176 LNAGE
+176 LNDGQQ
-181 HIVTNAGIE
+181 IVTNAGIE
-190 VDGFTVMP
+190 VDGFTMMP
-198 LDGSAASSDP
+198 LDGSAAGSDP
-208 MLQKLAE
+208 MFQKLAE
-215 RGITDIGMDLKI
+215 RGITDVGMDLKI
-227 ASGVQL
+227 ASGVRL
-233 AGDGMT
+233 AGDSMT
-239 MFSGIEGAMRELTEL
+239 MFYGIEAAMRDLTEI
-254 RFSIALSMAQ
+254 RFNVALSMAQ
-264 DAYSQLVP
+264 VSYSQLVP
-272 MLSSPDDNGAAL
+272 MLSSPEDNGAAL
-284 LGLSGAVSLEAAE
+284 LGLSGAVSLDAAE
-297 LVIGDS
+297 IVIDDR

-317 GVSAGD
+317 GVSDGD
-323 VQTMARMMLASTVQS
+323 MRTMARMVLASALQG
-338 TFPESAPQLLPPIE
+338 TFPENAANLLPPIE
-352 ALISQGGE
+352 ALVSKGGE
-360 LQILAQPGMPMP
+360 LQVLAQPGMPVP

-390 GITVTH
+390 GITVNH

>member
-1 MEICHDD
+1 MMIP
-8 TDDQDC
+8 TIKTS

-30 PSLASARTTLQLDN
+30 PSPASARTTLQLDN

-95 FVNELVADNFE
+95 FVNELVADNLE

-125 MLFLFI
+125 MLAM
-131 DEEMVD
+131 DDEMVD
-137 YEQHLT
+137 YEQYLT
-143 PETSVLLE
+143 PGTSVLLE
-151 NIGMADKDALFS
+151 NIGMANEEALFS
-163 VDSVA
+163 VDRVA
-168 SLPFSFDM
+168 SLPFGFDL
-176 LNAGE
+176 LNDGQQ
-181 HIVTNAGIE
+181 IVTNAGIE
-190 VDGFTVMP
+190 VDGFTMMP
-198 LDGSAASSDP
+198 LDGSAAGSDP
-208 MLQKLAE
+208 MFQKLAE
-215 RGITDIGMDLKI
+215 RGITDVGMDLKI
-227 ASGVQL
+227 ASGVRL
-233 AGDGMT
+233 AGDSMT
-239 MFSGIEGAMRELTEL
+239 MFYGIEAAMRDLTEI
-254 RFSIALSMAQ
+254 RFNVALSMAQ
-264 DAYSQLVP
+264 VSYSQLVP
-272 MLSSPDDNGAAL
+272 MLSSPEDNGAAL
-284 LGLSGAVSLEAAE
+284 LGLSGAVSLDAAE
-297 LVIGDS
+297 IVIDDR

-317 GVSAGD
+317 GVSDGD
-323 VQTMARMMLASTVQS
+323 MRTMARMVLASALQG
-338 TFPESAPQLLPPIE
+338 TFPENAANLLPPIE

-360 LQILAQPGMPMP
+360 LQVLAQPGMPVP

-378 FMMLPDMAIQQL
+378 FIMLPDMAIQQL

>member
-1 MEICHDD
+1 MMIP
-8 TDDQDC
+8 TIKTA

-95 FVNELVADNFE
+95 FVNELVADNLE

-120 DIAMG
+120 DIALG
-125 MLFLFI
+125 MLAM
-131 DEEMVD
+131 DDEMVD
-137 YEQHLT
+137 YEQYLT
-143 PETSVLLE
+143 PGTSVLLE
-151 NIGMADKDALFS
+151 NIGMADEEALFS
-163 VDSVA
+163 VDRVA
-168 SLPFSFDM
+168 SLPFGFDL
-176 LNAGE
+176 LNDGQQ
-181 HIVTNAGIE
+181 IVTNAGIE
-190 VDGFTVMP
+190 VDGFTMMP
-198 LDGSAASSDP
+198 LDGSAAGSDP
-208 MLQKLAE
+208 MFQKLAE
-215 RGITDIGMDLKI
+215 RGITDVGMDLKI
-227 ASGVQL
+227 ASGVRL
-233 AGDGMT
+233 AGDSMT
-239 MFSGIEGAMRELTEL
+239 MFYGIEAAMRDLTEI
-254 RFSIALSMAQ
+254 RFNVALSMAQ
-264 DAYSQLVP
+264 VSYSQLVP
-272 MLSSPDDNGAAL
+272 MLSSPEDNGAAL
-284 LGLSGAVSLEAAE
+284 LGLSGAVSLDAAE
-297 LVIGDS
+297 IVIDDR

-317 GVSAGD
+317 GVSDGD
-323 VQTMARMMLASTVQS
+323 MRTMARMVLASALQG
-338 TFPESAPQLLPPIE
+338 TFPENAANLLPPIE
-352 ALISQGGE
+352 ALVSKGGE
-360 LQILAQPGMPMP
+360 LQVLAQPGMPVP

-390 GITVTH
+390 GITVNH

>member
-1 MEICHDD
+1 MMIPSIK
-8 TDDQDC
+8 TS

-30 PSLASARTTLQLDN
+30 PSPASARTTLQLDN

-95 FVNELVADNFE
+95 FVNELVADNLE

-125 MLFLFI
+125 MLAM
-131 DEEMVD
+131 DDEMVD
-137 YEQHLT
+137 YEQYLT
-143 PETSVLLE
+143 PGTSVLLE
-151 NIGMADKDALFS
+151 NIGMADEEALFS
-163 VDSVA
+163 VDRVA
-168 SLPFSFDM
+168 SLPFGFDL
-176 LNAGE
+176 LNDGQQ
-181 HIVTNAGIE
+181 IVTNAGIE
-190 VDGFTVMP
+190 VDGFTMMP
-198 LDGSAASSDP
+198 LDGSAAGSDP
-208 MLQKLAE
+208 MFQKLAE
-215 RGITDIGMDLKI
+215 RGITDVGMDLKI
-227 ASGVQL
+227 ASGVRL
-233 AGDGMT
+233 AGDSMT
-239 MFSGIEGAMRELTEL
+239 MFYGIEAAMRDLTEI
-254 RFSIALSMAQ
+254 RFKVALSMAQ
-264 DAYSQLVP
+264 VSYSQLVP
-272 MLSSPDDNGAAL
+272 MLSSPEDNGAAL
-284 LGLSGAVSLEAAE
+284 LGLSGAVSLDAAE
-297 LVIGDS
+297 IVIDDR

-317 GVSAGD
+317 GVSDGD
-323 VQTMARMMLASTVQS
+323 MRTMARMVLASALQG
-338 TFPESAPQLLPPIE
+338 TFPENAANLLPPIE
-352 ALISQGGE
+352 AMISQGGE
-360 LQILAQPGMPMP
+360 LQVLAQPSMPVP

>member
-1 MEICHDD
+1 MMIP
-8 TDDQDC
+8 TIKTA

-20 LTATALLVFQ
+20 LTAIALLVFQ
-30 PSLASARTTLQLDN
+30 PSPASARTTLQLDN

-64 FDVSVVEYG
+64 FDVTIVEYG

-95 FVNELVADNFE
+95 FVNELVADNLE

-125 MLFLFI
+125 MLAM
-131 DEEMVD
+131 DDEMVD
-137 YEQHLT
+137 YEQYLT
-143 PETSVLLE
+143 PGTSVLLE
-151 NIGMADKDALFS
+151 NIGMADEEALFS
-163 VDSVA
+163 VDRVA
-168 SLPFSFDM
+168 SLPFGFDL
-176 LNAGE
+176 LNDGQQ
-181 HIVTNAGIE
+181 IVTNAGIE
-190 VDGFTVMP
+190 VDGFTMMP
-198 LDGSAASSDP
+198 LDGSAAGSDP
-208 MLQKLAE
+208 MFQKLAE
-215 RGITDIGMDLKI
+215 RGITDVGMDLKI
-227 ASGVQL
+227 ASGVRL
-233 AGDGMT
+233 AGDSMT
-239 MFSGIEGAMRELTEL
+239 MFYGIEAAMRDLTEI
-254 RFSIALSMAQ
+254 RFNVALSMAQ
-264 DAYSQLVP
+264 VSYSQLVP
-272 MLSSPDDNGAAL
+272 MLSSPEDNGAAL
-284 LGLSGAVSLEAAE
+284 LGLSGAVSLDAAE
-297 LVIGDS
+297 IVIDDR

-317 GVSAGD
+317 GVSDGD
-323 VQTMARMMLASTVQS
+323 MRTMARMVLASALQG
-338 TFPESAPQLLPPIE
+338 TFPENAANLLPPIE

-360 LQILAQPGMPMP
+360 LQVLAQPGMPVP

>member
-1 MEICHDD
+1 MMI
-8 TDDQDC
+8 
-14 PTLFAA
+14 PTIKTSPTIFAA
-20 LTATALLVFQ
+20 LTATVLLVFQ
-30 PSLASARTTLQLDN
+30 PSPASARTTLQLDN

-95 FVNELVADNFE
+95 FVNELVADNLE

-125 MLFLFI
+125 MLAM
-131 DEEMVD
+131 DDEMVD
-137 YEQHLT
+137 YEQYLT
-143 PETSVLLE
+143 PGTSVLLE
-151 NIGMADKDALFS
+151 NIGMADEEALFS
-163 VDSVA
+163 VDRVA
-168 SLPFSFDM
+168 SLPFGFDL
-176 LNAGE
+176 LNDGQQ
-181 HIVTNAGIE
+181 IVTNAGIE
-190 VDGFTVMP
+190 VDGFTMMP
-198 LDGSAASSDP
+198 LDGSAAGSDP
-208 MLQKLAE
+208 MFQKLAE
-215 RGITDIGMDLKI
+215 RGITDVGMDLKI
-227 ASGVQL
+227 ASGVRL
-233 AGDGMT
+233 AGDSMT
-239 MFSGIEGAMRELTEL
+239 MFYGIEAAMRDLTEI
-254 RFSIALSMAQ
+254 RFNVALSMAQ
-264 DAYSQLVP
+264 VSYSQLVP
-272 MLSSPDDNGAAL
+272 MLSSPEDNGAAL
-284 LGLSGAVSLEAAE
+284 LGLSGAVSLDAAE
-297 LVIGDS
+297 IVIDDR

-317 GVSAGD
+317 GVSDGD
-323 VQTMARMMLASTVQS
+323 MRTMARMVLASALQG
-338 TFPESAPQLLPPIE
+338 TFPENAANLLPPIE

-360 LQILAQPGMPMP
+360 LQVLVQPGMPVP

>member
-1 MEICHDD
+1 MMIS
-8 TDDQDC
+8 TIKTP

-30 PSLASARTTLQLDN
+30 PSPASARTSLQLDN
-44 GNVLSFSDG
+44 GKILSFSDG

-95 FVNELVADNFE
+95 FVNELVADNLE
-106 AVEEGI
+106 AVEEGV

-125 MLFLFI
+125 MLAMN
-131 DEEMVD
+131 DEMVD
-137 YEQHLT
+137 YEQYLT
-143 PETSVLLE
+143 PGTSVLLE
-151 NIGMADKDALFS
+151 NIGMADEEALFS
-163 VDSVA
+163 VDRVA
-168 SLPFSFDM
+168 SLPFGFDL
-176 LNAGE
+176 LNDGQQ
-181 HIVTNAGIE
+181 IVTNAGIE
-190 VDGFTVMP
+190 VDGFTMMP
-198 LDGSAASSDP
+198 LDDSAAGLDP
-208 MLQKLAE
+208 MFQKLAE
-215 RGITDIGMDLKI
+215 RGITDVGMDLKI
-227 ASGVQL
+227 ASGVRL
-233 AGDGMT
+233 AGDSMT
-239 MFSGIEGAMRELTEL
+239 MFYGIEAAMRDLTEI
-254 RFSIALSMAQ
+254 RFNVALSMAQ
-264 DAYSQLVP
+264 VSYSQLVP
-272 MLSSPDDNGAAL
+272 MLSSPEDNGAAL
-284 LGLSGAVSLEAAE
+284 LGLSGAVSLDAAE
-297 LVIGDS
+297 IVIDDR

-317 GVSAGD
+317 GVSDGD
-323 VQTMARMMLASTVQS
+323 MRTMARMVLASALQG
-338 TFPESAPQLLPPIE
+338 TFPENAANLLPPIE

-360 LQILAQPGMPMP
+360 LQILAQPGMPVP